1 MNATQWSATL
11 ATPVL
16 PQRDHIRGSPS
27 ATVTLVE
34 YGDYECPYCR
44 IAHAIVNAIQ
54 TQMADRLCFVFRHF
68 PITTVH
74 PHAQTAAEAAEAAGS
89 QRLFWQMHSTL
100 FAAEAPLTNGVL
112 AAAAAAVG
120 LNVPSFQEDLRRHTY
135 LPRIR
140 EDFMTGV
147 RSGVNG

>member
-1 MNATQWSATL
+1 MALTRVSSSAFDIDQCE
-11 ATPVL
+11 AQP
-16 PQRDHIRGSPS
+16 DCHHGG
-27 ATVTLVE
+27 VT
-34 YGDYECPYCR
+34 GR
-44 IAHAIVNAIQ
+44 IASS
-54 TQMADRLCFVFRHF
+54 
-68 PITTVH
+68 TVH